1 MHIIN
6 KKINYVYRKYKPA
19 FYASSEA
26 PYPNAPHSVVIEVT
40 VFFVAPA
47 QIAVIRVVGDI
58 D

>member
-1 MHIIN
+1 M
-6 KKINYVYRKYKPA
+6 KYKPA
-19 FYASSEA
+19 FCASSEA